1 VAYTVQ
7 LRPAAARALRKLAKV
22 EQKRIGARI
31 DTLAANPRPAG
42 AKLLAGPEKLYRV
55 RVGDYRI
62 IYQIRDSVLLVLV
75 VRIGWGVVENR
86 PRNG

>member
-1 VAYTVQ
+1 MAYTVQ

-31 DTLAANPRPAG
+31 DALATNPRPAG
-42 AKLLAGPEKLYRV
+42 AKRLAGIEQLYRIGA
-55 RVGDYRI
+55 GDYRI